1 MEYYLIF
8 CTYLTFYCI
17 LHSILADPFLLED
30 IYHKWWYRGFYVT
43 QSIYLLFPAFYF
55 YVRLPE
61 DEFFY
66 PGFPANVFLR
76 MGFVFALLFGIY
88 TAKFYDNASFLGLK
102 QLRLYLNKSIREY
115 DVHRQFSTDGALKY
129 VRHPYYF
136 SGLLLLWSRPL
147 YVKDL
152 VLNIIFTLYFI
163 IGSFNEERKLKRIY
177 GQKYIDYCRH
187 VPMLIPKFFNLYY
200 LFRKIVGN
208 NERT

>member
-1 MEYYLIF
+1 MI
-8 CTYLTFYCI
+8 
-17 LHSILADPFLLED
+17 
-30 IYHKWWYRGFYVT
+30 
-43 QSIYLLFPAFYF
+43 QSIYLLIPAFYF

-61 DEFFY
+61 EEFFY
-66 PGFPANVFLR
+66 PGSLAEIFLR

-115 DVHRQFSTDGALKY
+115 DVHKQFSTDGALKY